1 MAYENRKYVIINA
14 SEVGTVDFS
23 QVNETSA
30 DTLRYSLDDSQ
41 TFVKFDGDT
50 PSFLNG
56 KTSYTH
62 SEIRTI
68 LAGEDWTDP
77 SLIPS

>member
-14 SEVGTVDFS
+14 SEVGSVDFS

-30 DTLRYSLDDSQ
+30 DTLRYSNDDSQ

-50 PSFLNG
+50 PSFLDG

-62 SEIRTI
+62 SQILTV
-68 LAGEDWTDP
+68 LAGEDWTED
-77 SLIPS
+77 LE

>member
-30 DTLRYSLDDSQ
+30 NTLRYSNDDSQ

>member
-1 MAYENRKYVIINA
+1 MANKYIIINA
-14 SEVGTVDFS
+14 SEVSSIVFS
-23 QVNETSA
+23 QVIETSA

-50 PSFLNG
+50 PSFLSG

-62 SEIRTI
+62 SEIVSI
-68 LAGEDWTDP
+68 LDGEDWCEEEEI
-77 SLIPS
+77 S

>member
-23 QVNETSA
+23 QVHETSA
-30 DTLRYSLDDSQ
+30 NTLRYKLDNSQ

-50 PSFLNG
+50 PSFLDG
-56 KTSYTH
+56 KTQYNH
-62 SEIRTI
+62 SQIRTI
-68 LAGEDWTDP
+68 LAGTDWTEEEE
-77 SLIPS
+77 

>member
-14 SEVGTVDFS
+14 SEVGSVDFS

-30 DTLRYSLDDSQ
+30 STLRYSLDNSK

-50 PSFLNG
+50 PSFLSG
-56 KTSYTH
+56 KTQYTH
-62 SEIRTI
+62 SQILTI
-68 LAGEDWTDP
+68 LNGEDWAEE
-77 SLIPS
+77 LVIE

>member
-14 SEVGTVDFS
+14 SEVGSVDFS

-30 DTLRYSLDDSQ
+30 NTLRYSLDNSQ

-50 PSFLNG
+50 PSFLDG

-62 SEIRTI
+62 SQILTV
-68 LAGEDWTDP
+68 LAGEDWTED
-77 SLIPS
+77 LE